1 MPPEVPDTVP
11 PDTDSEPPP
20 PLDPD
25 PTPTLTAP
33 PWPPEDAPLDTDTD
47 PLDCANEDPDRTDTP
62 PLPVH
67 PSEEPQFSKSGFP
80 NPKRAF
86 PFTSAAPRPDA
97 EEICTVPEEPSSLDP
112 DVTIA

>member
-33 PWPPEDAPLDTDTD
+33 LSPPPEDAPLDTDTD
-47 PLDCANEDPDRTDTP
+47 PLDCANDDPELRHR
-62 PLPVH
+62 LPVFVF
-67 PSEEPQFSKSGFP
+67 ELG
-80 NPKRAF
+80 
-86 PFTSAAPRPDA
+86 PDD
-97 EEICTVPEEPSSLDP
+97 IFKCPLVHKLDLPEAS
-112 DVTIA
+112 